1 MVKRLGDEC
10 ENYKEKHH
18 LMTKFIDTIPFSMWL
33 KDLEGKYVFVNKEFE
48 IETGLKREDILN
60 KTDYD
65 ILNKEEADIYIKD
78 DEIVLETKQGVH
90 RYYNIGEKCV
100 KTTKNPFLNDEGELL
115 GIAGISEDVTEKN
128 NLIKEL
134 SKLSITDGDTGLLNK
149 DYFNRKIKELDTP
162 LNYPLSLIL
171 GDIND
176 LKLTNDALGHIE
188 GDNVIHNICSILKKS
203 CRKDDLIFRIGGDEI
218 AILMPHTSEEIARKI
233 EFRIIENCKRLDSNK
248 IPCSISLGVACKK
261 STDDNMKN
269 VIKRADKEIYK
280 QKLILKNEV
289 SVIQKLDD
297 IINILENKNIYCKIH
312 SKNVLKCAQIIGNE
326 IKLSKSEMYDLELSA
341 RYHHI
346 GMITMTDED
355 ISEIFIISNDYKL
368 NKIVSSNVEASFRIM
383 QLNQQYYKVARAI
396 LTHHENWDGSGFPFG
411 LWGKNISIYS
421 RIIHVCDDYVLEMIR
436 GMYVG
441 ADDPIQRSIDKI
453 LYGSGTKYD
462 PKIVEI
468 FKQNL
473 EKIKN
478 MDY

>member
-1 MVKRLGDEC
+1 MKRLSDEY

-18 LMTKFIDTIPFSMWL
+18 LTTKFIDTIPFSMWL
-33 KDLEGKYVFVNKEFE
+33 KDLDGKYVFVNKEFE
-48 IETGLKREDILN
+48 IEVGLKRVDILN

-65 ILNKEEADIYIKD
+65 ILNKEEADMYKKD
-78 DEIVLETKQGVH
+78 DDIVIETKQGVH
-90 RYYNIGEKCV
+90 IYYNIGEKCV
-100 KTTKNPFLNDEGELL
+100 KTTKNPFFNDEGELL
-115 GIAGISEDVTEKN
+115 GITGISEDVTEKN

-149 DYFNRKIKELDTP
+149 DYFNKKIKELDTTS
-162 LNYPLSLIL
+162 NYPLSIIL
-171 GDIND
+171 GDVNN
-176 LKLTNDALGHIE
+176 LKLTNDTLGHIE
-188 GDNVIHNICSILKKS
+188 GDNLIHNICTILRKS
-203 CRKDDLIFRIGGDEI
+203 CRKDDLIFRIGGDEV
-218 AILMPHTSEEIARKI
+218 AILMPNTSEEIARKI
-233 EFRIIENCKRLDSNK
+233 EFRIIENCKRIDSNK

-261 STDDNMKN
+261 STDENMKN

-280 QKLILKNEV
+280 QKLILKNEA

-297 IINILENKNIYCKIH
+297 IINTLENKNRDCKIH
-312 SKNVLKCAQIIGNE
+312 SKNVLKCAQIIANE

-355 ISEIFIISNDYKL
+355 ISEIFIMSNDHKL

-411 LWGKNISIYS
+411 LWEEKISIYS
-421 RIIHVCDDYVLEMIR
+421 RIIHVCDDYVLEVIR
-436 GMYVG
+436 GMYAG
-441 ADDPIQRSIDKI
+441 INDPIQRSIDKI
-453 LYGSGTKYD
+453 LFGSGTKYD

-468 FKQNL
+468 FKQKL
-473 EKIKN
+473 ETIKN
-478 MDY
+478 IDY